1 MKVSASIL
9 SENLKPDELIKKFN
23 NTNVDYIHLDVMDGK
38 FVDNKS
44 YTIGEI
50 KKFNDISNKK
60 LDVHLMV
67 KNPEKYISELSMLN
81 VEYITFHF
89 EAVKNINKLIEEI
102 KNCGIKV
109 GISINPDTD
118 ESLLFPY
125 LNNIDLILIMS
136 VYPGKSGQIFIDNS
150 LLKIKNLKEEIFK
163 VKSKTIIS
171 VDGGVN
177 EENSLKL
184 KELNIDMIVS
194 ASYIQ
199 NEEMDSRINYLKEL

>member
-9 SENLKPDELIKKFN
+9 SQNLKPDELIRKFN
-23 NTNVDYIHLDVMDGK
+23 NTKVDYIHLDVMDGK

-44 YTIGEI
+44 YTISEI

-109 GISINPDTD
+109 GISINPGTD

-136 VYPGKSGQIFIDNS
+136 VHPGKSGQVFIDDS
-150 LLKIKNLKEEIFK
+150 LLKIKNLKEEIIK
-163 VKSKTIIS
+163 EQSKTIIS
-171 VDGGVN
+171 VDGGIN

-199 NEEMDSRINYLKEL
+199 NEEMESRINYLKEL